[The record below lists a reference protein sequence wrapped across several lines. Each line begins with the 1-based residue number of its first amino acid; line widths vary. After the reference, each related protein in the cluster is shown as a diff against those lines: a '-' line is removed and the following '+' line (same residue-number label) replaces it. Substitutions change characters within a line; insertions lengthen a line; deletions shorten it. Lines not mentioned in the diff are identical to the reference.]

1 MGKKPNPLKHIILS
15 HLTQAKGKLFLA
27 GACMLGFTLTHLLSP
42 WPLKLIFDYVLLENA
57 PVSTVPL
64 MQKLI
69 HGDKSVS
76 IIILSFF
83 MLLIALSKGVFTY
96 FQIFLT
102 SRIGFELVHKLRK
115 DLFSHLQLL
124 SLSFHDRS
132 KSGELLTKITGDTKI
147 LRDVFSNS
155 FLELISQLM
164 VLIGM
169 LIIMISLSWKL
180 TLIAL
185 ATFPILIYSLIS
197 LYKKLKDSQRKQRK
211 REGIVASKIN
221 ELLPAISLVQSFAR
235 EQYEADL
242 FDVDSAKTLKQS
254 IRVARMVASTS
265 RTVQM
270 IKAFG
275 VSSTVL
281 FGALQAVNGSMTP
294 GDVLIF
300 ATYINNMYG
309 PIQKLAKIAV
319 QLSKAM
325 TSAER
330 ISKLLEIEPEIRNR
344 PNAIKAQNLKGD
356 IQFQDVS
363 FAYKGEEAIFK
374 KLSFEI
380 SSGTSVALV
389 GASGAGKSTIAKL
402 LLRLYDIQSGGIKVD
417 EIDIRDY
424 QTESLRQEIG
434 IVAQDTILFGTSIK
448 ENILYGKPDA
458 TDKAVLDAAKLAHAH
473 DFISTLPDGYATVL
487 GERGSTLS
495 GGQRQRIGLARA
507 IIKQPSILI
516 LDEPTSAVD
525 AESAK
530 LIHEAMDR
538 FQEGKTSLV
547 IIHHFNA
554 IENFDKIIV
563 MKDGQVAE
571 MGTHNELIALNRY
584 YSELYRHQGLKT
596 VVPGALL

>member
-1 MGKKPNPLKHIILS
+1 MNKKSTPFKDIVVRHLS
-15 HLTQAKGKLFLA
+15 EDKRSLFLA
-27 GACMLGFTLTHLLSP
+27 GLCMLGFTAAELLAP
-42 WPLKLIFDYVLLENA
+42 WPLKFIFDYVLLEK
-57 PVSTVPL
+57 VPAAAFPL
-64 MQKLI
+64 VQGMIQENKALL
-69 HGDKSVS
+69 V
-76 IIILSFF
+76 ILLSSF
-83 MLLIALSKGVFTY
+83 MLLIALSRGMFSY

-102 SRIGFELVHKLRK
+102 SRVGFQLVHKLRK
-115 DLFSHLQLL
+115 ELFSHLQIL
-124 SLSFHDRS
+124 SLSFHDRTR
-132 KSGELLTKITGDTKI
+132 SGELLTKITGDTKI
-147 LRDVFSNS
+147 LRDVFSDS
-155 FLELISQLM
+155 FLELISQVM

-169 LIIMISLSWKL
+169 VIVMASLSWKL
-180 TLIAL
+180 TLVAV
-185 ATFPILIYSLIS
+185 ATFPILIYTLSS

-211 REGIVASKIN
+211 REGVVASKIN

-242 FDVDSAKTLKQS
+242 FDADSARTLKQS

-265 RTVQM
+265 RTVQI

-281 FGALQAVNGSMTP
+281 FGALQALKGTMTP

-300 ATYINNMYG
+300 STYINSMYG

-319 QLSKAM
+319 RISKAM

-330 ISKLLEIEPEIRNR
+330 ISSLLEIDPEIRDR
-344 PNAIKAQNLKGD
+344 ADAVQAKDLKGD
-356 IQFQDVS
+356 IVFQDVS
-363 FAYKGEEAIFK
+363 FSYEGEGDLFK
-374 KLSFEI
+374 KLSFSI
-380 SSGTSVALV
+380 APGQRVALV

-402 LLRLYDIQSGGIKVD
+402 LLRLYDIQEGAILVD
-417 EIDIRDY
+417 GIDIRDY
-424 QTESLRQEIG
+424 QRESLRQEIG
-434 IVAQDTILFGTSIK
+434 IVAQDPILFGTSIR

-458 TDKAVLDAAKLAHAH
+458 ADEAVLAAAKMAHAH
-473 DFISTLPDGYATVL
+473 AFISALPDGYETVL

-547 IIHHFNA
+547 IIHQFHA
-554 IENFDKIIV
+554 IQDFDQIIV

-571 MGTHNELIALNRY
+571 MGTHAALIARDGY
-584 YSELYRHQGLKT
+584 YHELYQHQSL
-596 VVPGALL
+596 